1 MTDVAATDPALI
13 AQTAEASQ
21 ELKPRSEVT
30 AQELLREVG
39 AVLRMSERSEPS
51 TMTERPPGSRAS
63 MAWGGAAPGGA
74 A

>member
-39 AVLRMSERSEPS
+39 AVLRMSEAEAARSA
-51 TMTERPPGSRAS
+51 TSRRT
-63 MAWGGAAPGGA
+63 PTTTRR
-74 A
+74 